1 MNPPPKKETIMKSNP
16 IYAFFLLAF
25 ASVCLA
31 QTPSDSA
38 SQGNLAPHPSVLG
51 ETGGPLT
58 LHTLVLRLNNS
69 FQAVSKARDSR
80 GYVLDNSLLK
90 THSANLGALKKAIRG
105 KRGESQVASPSQRR
119 ELKADLRA
127 LDDSFDQFLLVHES
141 LNNPNVVV
149 YTDVKEAFSAHDAAL
164 RRLNQS
170 LNDLGI
176 TS

>member
-1 MNPPPKKETIMKSNP
+1 MKSNP
-16 IYAFFLLAF
+16 IHAFFLLAF

-51 ETGGPLT
+51 ETDSPLT
-58 LHTLVLRLNNS
+58 LHALVLRLNNS

-80 GYVLDNSLLK
+80 GYVLDDSLLK

-105 KRGESQVASPSQRR
+105 KRGEPLVASPSQRR
-119 ELKADLRA
+119 ELKAELRA
-127 LDDSFDQFLLVHES
+127 LDDSFDQFLLARNR
-141 LNNPNVVV
+141 LNNPEVVV
-149 YTDVKEAFSAHDAAL
+149 YMDVKEAFSAHDAAL
-164 RRLNQS
+164 KRLNQL
-170 LNDLGI
+170 LNDKGM

>member
-1 MNPPPKKETIMKSNP
+1 MKSNP
-16 IYAFFLLAF
+16 IYAFLLLAF

-38 SQGNLAPHPSVLG
+38 SQGNLAPHPSVIE
-51 ETGGPLT
+51 ETDSPLT
-58 LHTLVLRLNNS
+58 LHALVLRLNNS

-127 LDDSFDQFLLVHES
+127 LDDSFDQFVLASDS
-141 LNNPNVVV
+141 LNNPEIVV
-149 YTDVKEAFSAHDAAL
+149 YMDVKEAFSAHGAAL
-164 RRLNQS
+164 KRLNQ
-170 LNDLGI
+170 LINGNG
-176 TS
+176 